1 MVMAM
6 KNFILALVVAMVV
19 VAQVPQGQF
28 PQGPYPQG
36 QGPYPQ
42 GPYPQGPAPQG
53 RGPQGQPPQGQ
64 VPQAG
69 DPGDAEHGVARLSL
83 FQGNVS
89 VRHGDAGELTAAAIN
104 APLVATDRV
113 VTGDVGRAE
122 VQFDAMNMIRLG
134 PASEVR
140 LSELQYKSYQVQ
152 IAEGTTMFR
161 VLRDNDA
168 QVEISTPTVSLR
180 PLRAGT
186 YRILVRADGTTQ
198 ITVRQGAGE
207 IFGPR
212 GSEPLAAGQTMEARG
227 TPADP
232 EFMIA
237 AGIPMDEWDRWN
249 ADRDRSFQQVSSNS
263 GRYVNPDVP
272 GTESLDPYGQ
282 WQNDPQYGN
291 VWVPQVGP
299 DWAPYQAGRWVYIDY
314 YGWTWVS
321 ADPWGWA
328 PYHYG
333 RWFRGGF
340 GWAWWPGPA
349 YGPDYW
355 SPALVGFFG
364 WGGGFGIGVGFGFGF
379 GNVGWVP
386 LAPFEAFRPWYG
398 RGLVGGAGIVNGSV
412 VAAFRNA
419 RFANAVTSVRS
430 ADFGRG
436 TVQAGNMVRASSAD
450 LARGGMIRGAMP
462 FSHSAANGRFSDA
475 AASTRGTPQ
484 TSANRQFYSSRTG
497 VSRSGAATSAGTAQ
511 GGWQHLNQS
520 STANRGAAG
529 SPGAANAGGW
539 RSVNGSAGTSQ
550 TQARGNTPQ
559 STANSQ
565 AGQNRGAA
573 PQNPVRINPP
583 IIQNRSSSAPSQSQ
597 SRPSSSSGSH
607 ASSGGHS
614 GGGHR

>member
-1 MVMAM
+1 MVTAM
-6 KNFILALVVAMVV
+6 KNFVLALVVAMVV

-36 QGPYPQ
+36 PV
-42 GPYPQGPAPQG
+42 
-53 RGPQGQPPQGQ
+53 PQGQVPPGQ

-152 IAEGTTMFR
+152 IAEGTVMFR

-186 YRILVRADGTTQ
+186 YRVLVRPDGTTQ

-232 EFMIA
+232 EFMIG
-237 AGIPMDEWDRWN
+237 AGISLDEWDRWN
-249 ADRDRSFQQVSSNS
+249 ADRDRSFQTVTSNS

-340 GWAWWPGPA
+340 GWAWWPGPV

-364 WGGGFGIGVGFGFGF
+364 WGGGFGVGVGFGFGF

-412 VAAFRNA
+412 VASFRNA
-419 RFANAVTSVRS
+419 RFTNAVTSVRS

-436 TVQAGNMVRASSAD
+436 AVQAGNMVRASSAD
-450 LARGGMIRGAMP
+450 LARGGLIRGAMP

-475 AASTRGTPQ
+475 AAGTRGAPQ

-497 VSRSGAATSAGTAQ
+497 VSRTAGATSASTAQ
-511 GGWQHLNQS
+511 GGWQHLNP
-520 STANRGAAG
+520 STANT
-529 SPGAANAGGW
+529 GGW
-539 RSVNGSAGTSQ
+539 RGLNGSSGATSQ
-550 TQARGNTPQ
+550 AQTRGNAPQ

-565 AGQNRGAA
+565 ARSYSTPQNGATGQSRGAA

-583 IIQNRSSSAPSQSQ
+583 IVQNRSSSAPSQA
-597 SRPSSSSGSH
+597 RPSSSGGSH
-607 ASSGGHS
+607 AGGGGHG

>member
-6 KNFILALVVAMVV
+6 KNFILALVVATVTL
-19 VAQVPQGQF
+19 AQAPGPQAPG
-28 PQGPYPQG
+28 PQGP
-36 QGPYPQ
+36 
-42 GPYPQGPAPQG
+42 
-53 RGPQGQPPQGQ
+53 

-122 VQFDAMNMIRLG
+122 VQFDAMNMIRIG

-140 LSELQYKSYQVQ
+140 LSELQYKHYQVQ
-152 IAEGTTMFR
+152 IAEGTTVFR

-168 QVEISTPTVSLR
+168 QVEVSTPTVSLR
-180 PLRAGT
+180 PARVGT
-186 YRILVRADGTTQ
+186 YRILVRPDGTTQ

-212 GSEPLAAGQTMEARG
+212 GSENLAAGQTMEARG

-232 EFMIA
+232 EFMVV
-237 AGIPMDEWDRWN
+237 AGIPLDEWDRWN
-249 ADRDRSFQQVSSNS
+249 ADRDRSFQQVAGNNGGN
-263 GRYVNPDVP
+263 GRYVNPDIP
-272 GTESLDPYGQ
+272 GTEQLDPYGQ

-340 GWAWWPGPA
+340 GWAWWPGPVA
-349 YGPDYW
+349 GPDYW

-364 WGGGFGIGVGFGFGF
+364 WGGGFGVGVGFGFGF

-386 LAPFEAFRPWYG
+386 LAPFEVFHPWYG
-398 RGLVGGAGIVNGSV
+398 RGLVGGVGIVNANV
-412 VAAFRNA
+412 VSSFRNA

-430 ADFGRG
+430 GDFGRG
-436 TVQAGNMVRASSAD
+436 AVQPGNMVRASAAD
-450 LARGGMIRGAMP
+450 LARGGVVRGAMP
-462 FSHSAANGRFSDA
+462 YSRSAASGRFSDA
-475 AASTRGTPQ
+475 AASTRGAPQ
-484 TSANRQFYSSRTG
+484 TSANRQFYSRTG
-497 VSRSGAATSAGTAQ
+497 VSRSGGAASASAAQ
-511 GGWQHLNQS
+511 NSWQRFNPS
-520 STANRGAAG
+520 SANRGVAGTSTNANSGAAG
-529 SPGAANAGGW
+529 AGGW
-539 RSVNGSAGTSQ
+539 RSLNGNSGSTSQ
-550 TQARGNTPQ
+550 SQTRGNAPQTTANAQARSYPSPQ
-559 STANSQ
+559 NGAS
-565 AGQNRGAA
+565 GQSRGPA

-583 IIQNRSSSAPSQSQ
+583 IIQNRSSSAPSQQ
-597 SRPSSSSGSH
+597 SRPASSGGGH

-614 GGGHR
+614 GGHR

>member
-1 MVMAM
+1 MAM
-6 KNFILALVVAMVV
+6 RNFIPALVLAAMS
-19 VAQVPQGQF
+19 VAQVPGPQGQF
-28 PQGPYPQG
+28 PQGQFPQG
-36 QGPYPQ
+36 QGPQ
-42 GPYPQGPAPQG
+42 APF
-53 RGPQGQPPQGQ
+53 PQGQG
-64 VPQAG
+64 PQAQG
-69 DPGDAEHGVARLSL
+69 PQAADPGDTEHGVARLSL

-104 APLVATDRV
+104 APLVTTDRV

-122 VQFDAMNMIRLG
+122 VQFDAVNMIRMG

-140 LSELQYKSYQVQ
+140 LSELQYKHYQVQ
-152 IAEGTTMFR
+152 IAEGTTVFR

-168 QVEISTPTVSLR
+168 QVEVSTPTVSLR
-180 PLRAGT
+180 PVRAGT
-186 YRILVRADGTTQ
+186 YRIVVRPDGTTQ

-212 GSEPLAAGQTMEARG
+212 GSENLAAGQTMEARG

-232 EFMIA
+232 EFQIV
-237 AGIPMDEWDRWN
+237 AGIPLDEWDRWN
-249 ADRDRSFQQVSSNS
+249 ADRDRSFQQVASAN

-291 VWVPQVGP
+291 VWVPAVGP

-333 RWFRGGF
+333 RWFRGGL
-340 GWAWWPGPA
+340 GWAWWPGPIG
-349 YGPDYW
+349 GPDYW

-364 WGGGFGIGVGFGFGF
+364 WGGGFGVGVGFGFGF

-386 LAPFEAFRPWYG
+386 LAPFEAFHPWYG
-398 RGLVGGAGIVNGSV
+398 RGFVGGAGIVNGN
-412 VAAFRNA
+412 VAASFRNA

-436 TVQAGNMVRASSAD
+436 AVQAGNMVHASAAD
-450 LARGGMIRGAMP
+450 LARGGVIRGAMP

-484 TSANRQFYSSRTG
+484 TTANRQFYSRTP
-497 VSRSGAATSAGTAQ
+497 VSRSGAAASAGSAQ
-511 GGWQHLNQS
+511 GGWQRFNP
-520 STANRGAAG
+520 STANRGVTG
-529 SPGAANAGGW
+529 GSTSPGVANAGGW
-539 RSVNGSAGTSQ
+539 RSLNGSSASTAQSRGSVPQATAN
-550 TQARGNTPQ
+550 TQARTSSTPQ
-559 STANSQ
+559 SGAP
-565 AGQNRGAA
+565 GQNRTPA
-573 PQNPVRINPP
+573 PQNSVRINPP
-583 IIQNRSSSAPSQSQ
+583 ITQNRSSAPSQPQ
-597 SRPSSSSGSH
+597 SRVSSAGH

-614 GGGHR
+614 GGHR